1 MKKGIIVLILFFYSL
16 FCVTVSAQNSAADG
30 SFIEYTGRFD
40 FANPLQPKF
49 SFSGSSIRAMFQ
61 GTSIKAILS
70 DSGSSNYYNVI
81 VDGILT
87 KRINLAAA
95 STTYNLVSGLADGVH
110 EIELFKLTESTYG
123 ITTFA
128 GFVLDTGKTLVPIT
142 TTRSHYIEFIG
153 DSITCGSGNEAAS
166 TSVSQ
171 SNTNQ
176 NHYLSYAAITARNF
190 NARHLSVSKS
200 GVGLLI
206 SYTSAP
212 YLDKTLESANS
223 MNNYYDRMHWGTSAT
238 PTYNFAKKPD
248 LICVNLGTND
258 FSMGVNNAS
267 FEQAY
272 LNFIDKLQLKSPG
285 VDIIVL
291 LGPMLAVGGYNYR
304 TFKPILQRVA
314 LTANAKNKGNVY
326 FFEMSAIATGEV
338 TGAAGHPSVQRHA
351 INAQDLT
358 DFIKTIKSS
367 WTLGTID
374 NEKSH
379 KLNFYPNPT
388 KDIVNTE
395 ILANSG
401 DEYILKIVDFS
412 GKIVFNQRYTAPFT
426 GVNPLSIPVSDL
438 QSGIYI
444 LEIFDKN
451 RVGNASYKFIKE

>member
-1 MKKGIIVLILFFYSL
+1 MKKVIQVLIMFFYSIFSFTL
-16 FCVTVSAQNSAADG
+16 SAQNSAANN
-30 SFIEYTGRFD
+30 SYIEYTGRFD
-40 FANPLQPKF
+40 FENPLQPKF

-70 DSGSSNYYNVI
+70 DGGGSNYYNVI
-81 VDGILT
+81 VDGVVT
-87 KRINLAAA
+87 KRINIVAA
-95 STTYNLVSGLADGVH
+95 STTYDLASGLSDGIH
-110 EIELFKLTESTYG
+110 EIELFKLTESSYG

-128 GFVLDTGKTLVPIT
+128 GFVLDTGKILVPIT

-190 NARHLSVSKS
+190 NARNLSVSKS

-206 SYTSAP
+206 SYTSTSYP
-212 YLDKTLESANS
+212 DKTLESANS

-238 PTYNFAKKPD
+238 PTYNFVKKPD

-291 LGPMLAVGGYNYR
+291 LGPMVAGYNYR
-304 TFKPILQRVA
+304 TFKPIIQRVA
-314 LTANAKNKGNVY
+314 VTANAKNKGNVY

-351 INAQDLT
+351 INAQELT

-374 NEKSH
+374 IEKSH

-395 ILANSG
+395 FLADLG

-412 GKIVFNQRYTAPFT
+412 GRIVFNKSYTAPFT
-426 GVNPLSIPVSDL
+426 GVNSIAIPVSDL

-451 RVGNASYKFIKE
+451 MKGNSSYKFIKE